1 LTENKEVIS
10 NLFTLETNRVKT
22 MQEKIII
29 MTHKA
34 DDFDC
39 QNKKVKGSPYF

>member
-1 LTENKEVIS
+1 LTENKEVVS

-29 MTHKA
+29 INKV

-39 QNKKVKGSPYF
+39 QNKKVKVSPYF